1 MATHL
6 CPNGGADDW
15 AGALSVIGKLL
26 FKL

>member
-15 AGALSVIGKLL
+15 AGASVIGKLL